1 MQKTTA
7 FGVVPEIKRIKF
19 IDEVG
24 RFLNRSGSGAS
35 LTQNCVYRL
44 TTVEVRFS

>member
-7 FGVVPEIKRIKF
+7 FGVVPKIKRIKF

-24 RFLNRSGSGAS
+24 RFLNRSEAS